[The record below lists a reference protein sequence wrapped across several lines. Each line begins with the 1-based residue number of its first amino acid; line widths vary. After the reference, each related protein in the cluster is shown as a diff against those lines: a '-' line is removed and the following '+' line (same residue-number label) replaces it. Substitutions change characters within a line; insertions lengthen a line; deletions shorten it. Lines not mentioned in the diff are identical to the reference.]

1 MTDAVNDERM
11 IEELKKALG
20 ERVNVLLA
28 QDPTANR
35 LQGALDY
42 ALGNIKL
49 PDEEDGETKQGDSTA

>member
-1 MTDAVNDERM
+1 MTEEVKDEK
-11 IEELKKALG
+11 IVEELKKALQ

-49 PDEEDGETKQGDSTA
+49 PDDDETQQGESTA